1 MGSELLPLLGLCRR
15 ANMMAVGEEPVEA
28 AARAKDARVLLLAS
42 DAADNTVRRVRHF
55 AEMGNCPWLQI
66 PFTKAELGAAMGRT
80 SCAILAVTDIGFAA
94 NIVRRL
100 VEADPARYG
109 ETADRLDQKAEKAAR
124 RKAEARAHEKNL
136 RQGRVKRKAQ
146 TAPAQETVPAPE
158 PPAEKTAPV
167 EKRQSG
173 GRRYVP
179 SRSGGNGGGERA
191 GKRTPRGG
199 HPTGK
204 TERSAAPQDRWRH
217 SRPVKKGKG
226 SPKSKRDVKA

>member
-136 RQGRVKRKAQ
+136 RQGRVKRKA
-146 TAPAQETVPAPE
+146 
-158 PPAEKTAPV
+158 PV
-167 EKRQSG
+167 EKRHPG

-179 SRSGGNGGGERA
+179 SRSGGNGGGEKA
-191 GKRTPRGG
+191 GKRPARGG
-199 HPTGK
+199 HPAGK